1 MPHGIAGLMRL
12 GAMAV
17 LASVVIACAHEAEK
31 PQAAPIG
38 LLDAKRQ
45 PKFVNALPNPFD
57 NVAAPDTTTH
67 PGADYYHM
75 RMVEVR
81 QDLGLVDPD
90 TGKPLLTTVWGYG
103 PAGGKATYPG
113 PTIIARSTLPQNSR
127 RPGRPVKV
135 LWDNALPERHL
146 LPVDTTV
153 HCGPDARGQHSHCR
167 PLVRTVVHL
176 HGGHVP
182 DHSDGYPE
190 AWFAAGFKEKGPH
203 WSRQV
208 YDYPNDQEASMLWYH
223 DHAIGITRLNVYAG
237 LAGLYVIHDDNE
249 DRLQAAGH
257 LPAAAYDIPLLIQD
271 RSFKR
276 NGSLHYTAGIG
287 ERETRPEAKEANHPS
302 KDKMAPRD
310 DAQGSAS
317 PGPRGSALAPR
328 DPLTGQL
335 SPSIEPEVFGDT
347 ILVNGKVWPVLEV
360 EPRKY
365 RLRILNGSNARFY
378 RLSLDSRQPFVQIGS
393 DGGLLNAPVTLTH
406 LLLAPAERADVIVD
420 FSDPRLAGKTIIL
433 RNDARTPYPN
443 GDEVDP
449 DTTGQVMAF
458 RVTRP
463 RNIAA
468 PEIELPR
475 ALRAPIAPHDV
486 RAAKPRELLLTE
498 GEDEFGR
505 VKPMLGT
512 AELGPLG
519 WDAPI
524 TETPKA
530 GSTEIW
536 RIINTTPD
544 AHPVHLH
551 LVFFQVVD
559 RQKIDAEKFVP
570 GRPETLKRLGP
581 LIAPPPQEAGWKDT
595 VIVNPGE
602 ALRLIARFD
611 RPGLYVW
618 HCHILEHEDHE
629 MMRPYRVLP

>member
-1 MPHGIAGLMRL
+1 MQHGIARIMRL
-12 GAMAV
+12 GAVVA
-17 LASVVIACAHEAEK
+17 LASLVVGCAHEPA
-31 PQAAPIG
+31 PQAKAPSEP
-38 LLDAKRQ
+38 LDAKRQ
-45 PKFVNALPNPFD
+45 PKFVNALPNPFQ
-57 NVAAPDTTTH
+57 NVAVPDTTTH
-67 PGADYYHM
+67 PGADYYHL
-75 RMVEVR
+75 RMVQVR

-90 TGKPLLTTVWGYG
+90 TGQPLLTTVWAYG

-113 PTIIARSTLPQNSR
+113 PTIIARSTLTQNSA

-135 LWDNALPERHL
+135 LWENALPEQHL

-153 HCGPDARGQHSHCR
+153 HCGPDARQQHSHCR
-167 PLVRTVVHL
+167 PFVRTVVHL

-190 AWFAAGFKEKGPH
+190 AWFSPGFKEKGPH

-208 YDYPNDQEASMLWYH
+208 YDYPNDQEAVMLWYH
-223 DHAIGITRLNVYAG
+223 DHAMGITRLNVYAG
-237 LAGLYVIHDDNE
+237 LAGLYVIRDDNE
-249 DRLQAAGH
+249 DRLQREQL
-257 LPAAAYDIPLLIQD
+257 LPAAAYDIPLVIQD

-276 NGSLHYTAGIG
+276 DGSLHYIADIG
-287 ERETRPEAKEANHPS
+287 EHETRPEAKEAKDPS
-302 KDKMAPRD
+302 KDKPLARD

-317 PGPRGSALAPR
+317 PGTRGSAPVPR
-328 DPLTGQL
+328 DPVTGKL
-335 SPSIEPEVFGDT
+335 SPSIEPETFGDT

-365 RLRILNGSNARFY
+365 RFRILNGSNARFY
-378 RLSLDSRQPFVQIGS
+378 RLSLDSTQRFVQIGS

-406 LLLAPAERADVIVD
+406 LLLSPAERADVIVD
-420 FSDPRLAGKTIIL
+420 FSDPRLAGKTIVL
-433 RNDARTPYPN
+433 RNDAKAPFPN
-443 GDEVDP
+443 GEAVDP
-449 DTTGQVMAF
+449 GTTGQVMAF

-463 RNIAA
+463 RSAL
-468 PEIELPR
+468 PEAELPR
-475 ALRAPIAPHDV
+475 ALRAPITPHEV
-486 RAAKPRELLLTE
+486 RTAKPRELLLTE

-512 AELGPLG
+512 AERGPLG
-519 WDAPI
+519 WDDPI

-530 GSTEIW
+530 GTTEIW

-559 RQKIDAEKFVP
+559 RQKIDAKSFVP
-570 GRPETLKRLGP
+570 GKPETLKRVGP
-581 LIAPPPQEAGWKDT
+581 LIAPPPQETGWKDT

>member
-1 MPHGIAGLMRL
+1 MQLRIARIVYVG
-12 GAMAV
+12 AV
-17 LASVVIACAHEAEK
+17 LALASLTIGCVHEPPA
-31 PQAAPIG
+31 PAQAPSG
-38 LLDAKRQ
+38 PLDAQRQ
-45 PKFVNALPNPFD
+45 PKFVNALPNPFG
-57 NVAAPDTTTH
+57 NTVTPDTQTY

-75 RMVEVR
+75 RMVQVR

-90 TGKPLLTTVWGYG
+90 SGKPLLTTVWAYG

-113 PTIIARSTLPQNSR
+113 PTIIARSTLPQNGA
-127 RPGRPVKV
+127 RPGRPIRV
-135 LWDNALPERHL
+135 LWENALPEQHL

-153 HCGPDARGQHSHCR
+153 HCGPDARQQHSHCR

-190 AWFAAGFKEKGPH
+190 AWFSPGFKEKGPY
-203 WSRQV
+203 WSRKV
-208 YDYPNDQEASMLWYH
+208 YDYPNDQEATMLWYH
-223 DHAIGITRLNVYAG
+223 DHAMGITRLNVYAG
-237 LAGLYVIHDDNE
+237 LAGLYVIRDDNE
-249 DRLQAAGH
+249 DRLQRDGR
-257 LPAAAYDIPLLIQD
+257 LPAATYDIPLVIQD
-271 RSFKR
+271 RSFER
-276 NGSLHYTAGIG
+276 DGSLHYVADVG
-287 ERETRPEAKEANHPS
+287 EHETRREQKES
-302 KDKMAPRD
+302 ETAPTEK
-310 DAQGSAS
+310 
-317 PGPRGSALAPR
+317 PLAR
-328 DPLTGQL
+328 DPLTGKL

-365 RLRILNGSNARFY
+365 RFRILNGSNARFY

-393 DGGLLNAPVTLTH
+393 DGGFLNAPLALTR
-406 LLLAPAERADVIVD
+406 LLLAPAERADVVVD
-420 FSDPRLAGKTIIL
+420 FSDPRLTGQTIIL
-433 RNDARTPYPN
+433 RNDARTPFPN
-443 GDEVDP
+443 GDELDP

-463 RNIAA
+463 RNNAI
-468 PEIELPR
+468 PEVELPQ
-475 ALRAPIAPHDV
+475 ALRAPIAAHPV
-486 RAAKPRELLLTE
+486 RTATPRELLLTE

-512 AELGPLG
+512 ADRGPLA
-519 WDAPI
+519 WDDPI

-530 GSTEIW
+530 GATEIW
-536 RIINTTPD
+536 RIFNTTPD

-559 RQKIDAEKFVP
+559 RQKIDAGSFVP

-595 VIVNPGE
+595 VIVSPGE
-602 ALRLIARFD
+602 AVRLIARFD

>member
-1 MPHGIAGLMRL
+1 MQNGIARIVRL
-12 GAMAV
+12 GAM
-17 LASVVIACAHEAEK
+17 LALVALTIGCAHELV
-31 PQAAPIG
+31 PQAKAPSEP
-38 LLDAKRQ
+38 LDAKRQ
-45 PKFVNALPNPFD
+45 PKFVNTLPNPF
-57 NVAAPDTTTH
+57 NNIAAPDTKTY

-75 RMVEVR
+75 RMVQVR

-90 TGKPLLTTVWGYG
+90 TGKPLLTTVWAFG
-103 PAGGKATYPG
+103 PAGGMATYPG
-113 PTIIARSTLPQNSR
+113 STIIARSTLPQNSAK
-127 RPGRPVKV
+127 PGKPIKV
-135 LWDNALPERHL
+135 LWDNALPEQHL

-153 HCGPDARGQHSHCR
+153 HCGPDAKQQHSHCR
-167 PLVRTVVHL
+167 PFVRTVVHL

-190 AWFAAGFKEKGPH
+190 AWFSPGFKEKGPH

-208 YDYPNDQEASMLWYH
+208 YDYPNDQEATMLWYH
-223 DHAIGITRLNVYAG
+223 DHAMGITRLNVYAG
-237 LAGLYVIHDDNE
+237 LAGLYVLRDDNE
-249 DRLQAAGH
+249 DRLQRDGL
-257 LPAAAYDIPLLIQD
+257 LPAAAYDIPLVIQD

-276 NGSLHYTAGIG
+276 DGSLHYTADVG
-287 ERETRPEAKEANHPS
+287 EHEVRSEQKETKDAS
-302 KDKMAPRD
+302 KDKP
-310 DAQGSAS
+310 
-317 PGPRGSALAPR
+317 LAR
-328 DPLTGQL
+328 DPVTGKL

-365 RLRILNGSNARFY
+365 RFRILNGSNARFY
-378 RLSLDSRQPFVQIGS
+378 RLFLDSTQRFVQIGS
-393 DGGLLNAPVTLTH
+393 DGGFLNAPATLTH
-406 LLLAPAERADVIVD
+406 VLLSPAERADVIVD
-420 FSDPRLAGKTIIL
+420 FSDPRLVGKTIIL
-433 RNDARTPYPN
+433 RNDAKTPHPN
-443 GDEVDP
+443 GDAVDP

-458 RVTRP
+458 RVSRP
-463 RNIAA
+463 RDNAV
-468 PEIELPR
+468 PEVELPR
-475 ALRAPIAPHDV
+475 ALRAPITPHEV
-486 RAAKPRELLLTE
+486 RTAKPRELLLTE

-512 AELGPLG
+512 AEGGPLG
-519 WDAPI
+519 WDDPI

-530 GSTEIW
+530 GTTEVW

-551 LVFFQVVD
+551 LVLFQVVD
-559 RQKIDAEKFVP
+559 RQKIDVESFVP
-570 GRPETLKRLGP
+570 GKPATLKRLGP

>member
-1 MPHGIAGLMRL
+1 MRL
-12 GAMAV
+12 GVMAAV
-17 LASVVIACAHEAEK
+17 ASIVIGCAHEVEK
-31 PQAAPIG
+31 PKVAPAPPIG
-38 LLDAKRQ
+38 PLDARQQ

-57 NVAAPDTTTH
+57 NVAVPDTKTY

-81 QDLGLVDPD
+81 QDLGLIDPD
-90 TGKPLLTTVWGYG
+90 TGKPLLTTVWAYG

-113 PTIIARSTLPQNSR
+113 PTIVARSTLAPNSAK
-127 RPGRPVKV
+127 PGRPIKV
-135 LWDNALPERHL
+135 LWENALPEQHL

-153 HCGPDARGQHSHCR
+153 HCGPDARQQHSHCR
-167 PLVRTVVHL
+167 PFVRTVVHL

-190 AWFAAGFKEKGPH
+190 AWYSPGFKEKGPH

-208 YDYPNDQEASMLWYH
+208 YDYPNDQEATMLWYH
-223 DHAIGITRLNVYAG
+223 DHAMGITRLNVYAG
-237 LAGLYVIHDDNE
+237 LAGLYVIRDDNE
-249 DRLQAAGH
+249 DRLQRAGH
-257 LPAAAYDIPLLIQD
+257 LPAAAYDIPLVIQD

-276 NGSLHYTAGIG
+276 DGSLHYIADVG
-287 ERETRPEAKEANHPS
+287 EHETRQEAKEATETARNKP
-302 KDKMAPRD
+302 
-310 DAQGSAS
+310 
-317 PGPRGSALAPR
+317 LAR
-328 DPLTGQL
+328 DPVTGKP

-365 RLRILNGSNARFY
+365 RFRILNGSNARFY
-378 RLSLDSRQPFVQIGS
+378 RLSLDSGQPFVQIGA
-393 DGGLLNAPVTLTH
+393 DGGFLNAPVTLSH

-420 FSDPRLAGKTIIL
+420 FSDPRLPGKTVVL

-463 RNIAA
+463 RNIAI
-468 PEIELPR
+468 PGIELPR

-486 RAAKPRELLLTE
+486 RLAKPRELLLTE
-498 GEDEFGR
+498 GEDAFGR

-512 AELGPLG
+512 AERGPLG

-530 GSTEIW
+530 ATTEIW

-559 RQKIDAEKFVP
+559 RQKFDVASFVP
-570 GRPETLKRLGP
+570 GKPETLKRLGP
-581 LIAPPPQEAGWKDT
+581 LMAPPPQEAGWKDT